1 MADFEAT
8 RSPVMS
14 VPPPS
19 LVSTTVLVYALF
31 TIGAIAGMVSSGFPL
46 VLPLVGFLGIAGV
59 VLAYVKRGDAE
70 GSWLASHYHWLIR
83 TFWFS
88 LVWGIIGGVFF
99 VTLIGIPL
107 AFVIWFAA
115 TVWVIYRLIRGW
127 VLFKDN
133 KAIPRM

>member
-8 RSPVMS
+8 RTPVVS

-31 TIGAIAGMVSSGFPL
+31 TIGAVAGMVSSGFPL

-70 GSWLASHYHWLIR
+70 GTWLASHYHWLIR

-88 LVWGIIGGVFF
+88 LVWGMVGGLFF
-99 VTLIGIPL
+99 VTFIGIPIAWL
-107 AFVIWFAA
+107 IWIGAWLWKA
-115 TVWVIYRLIRGW
+115 YRLIVGVIRINRNEPAP
-127 VLFKDN
+127 V
-133 KAIPRM
+133 